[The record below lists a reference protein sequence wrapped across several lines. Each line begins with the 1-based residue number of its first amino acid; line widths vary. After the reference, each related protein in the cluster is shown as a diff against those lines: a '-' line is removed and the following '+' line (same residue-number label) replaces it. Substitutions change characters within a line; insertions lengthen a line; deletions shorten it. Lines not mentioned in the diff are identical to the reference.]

1 LSKLMGSGT
10 QAVINYINNNR
21 FGKYARV
28 EAVQLVLVVI
38 GCCQHYHRNT
48 SNPLVLFY
56 CLQEFDAV
64 HDGHVQVKQN
74 ETGLVAALI
83 LEVI

>member
-1 LSKLMGSGT
+1 MGSGT
-10 QAVINYINNNR
+10 QAVINYINQNR
-21 FGKYARV
+21 FGKCARV

-38 GCCQHYHRNT
+38 GCRQHHHRNT